1 MLLNVWSRLFVVSRC
16 GDLLLAGVS
25 AQMMIVVLGR
35 SIRASLAHCGSQT
48 RKSNRSRAPTPGA
61 PTVDRTN
68 ASWLL
73 RSADLACARRQG
85 GLTRHTSSV
94 VARTD
99 AGPRRRRSAPHRE
112 ATWRARR
119 GLRHVGVDKSGA
131 RGEDAEP
138 IRPPRCIAPAPAA

>member
-1 MLLNVWSRLFVVSRC
+1 MLLDVWAVLIVVMHC
-16 GDLLLAGVS
+16 GYLPLAGVC
-25 AQMMIVVLGR
+25 AQMMIVALGT

-112 ATWRARR
+112 ATSRARR
-119 GLRHVGVDKSGA
+119 GLRRVGVDKSGA
-131 RGEDAEP
+131 RGEDAES
-138 IRPPRCIAPAPAA
+138 IRRPR